1 MQGLERL
8 EKCICMQICTFL
20 PSMCQVLFNFK
31 INFNKVMYFIDMI
44 KLISLVQNMLKEER
58 LIFSDFVIPSVYS
71 LLTDYKKD
79 HAPLYYLCLIKRK
92 C

>member
-8 EKCICMQICTFL
+8 EKCVCMQICTFL

-44 KLISLVQNMLKEER
+44 KLISLVRTSKHVER
-58 LIFSDFVIPSVYS
+58 RKVDIFRFCHS
-71 LLTDYKKD
+71 K
-79 HAPLYYLCLIKRK
+79 CL
-92 C
+92 